1 MRKIFLILLFFCQVA
16 AFSQEMA
23 PISKKVKTAL
33 PDDTTAKHPISLQ
46 IHAGTQG
53 LGAEVR
59 YGVTPQFSIR
69 AGGSTFFP
77 VKADNYFSFSGFN
90 ADNTIKGELSNV
102 HLLADF
108 VPFKVK
114 WFRLVGGAAYLFKAN
129 GGLEFIP
136 KGNAT
141 FGGLNLTAEE
151 VGKLNIDLSWQGVS
165 PYVGFGLFKSF
176 PKRSFNVNFDLGTY
190 YLNSPKST
198 VVGTKLLAENKQ
210 METQLDKNMK
220 DYRFLPVLQVNFNFK
235 IK

>member
-1 MRKIFLILLFFCQVA
+1 L
-16 AFSQEMA
+16 
-23 PISKKVKTAL
+23 AL
-33 PDDTTAKHPISLQ
+33 PCALFAQTPQVISVKKANTERISPDTSKKHPISLQ
-46 IHAGTQG
+46 VHAGTQG
-53 LGAEVR
+53 IGADVR
-59 YGVTPQFSIR
+59 YGISQQFSLR
-69 AGGSTFFP
+69 AGGSTFLP
-77 VKADNYFSFSGFN
+77 VKADNYFHFSGFD

-102 HLLADF
+102 HLLADV

-136 KGNAT
+136 KGNST
-141 FGGLNLTAEE
+141 FGGLNLTAAEI
-151 VGKLNIDLSWQGVS
+151 GKLAIDLSWQGVA

-176 PKRSFNVNFDLGTY
+176 PKRSFNINLDLGTY

-198 VVGTKLLAENKQ
+198 VVGTKLLSENKQ
-210 METQLDKNMK
+210 MEIQLDNNMK